1 MSERTT
7 GHQRVAVLRPR
18 SRTTNTVD
26 TLGKALDPHQEEA
39 LGKAYDARLIR
50 RLWGF
55 IRPYRRL
62 FWLSVVCLPIN
73 AACMR
78 AQPYLLKLAIDHYV
92 TAGDADGLA
101 RMGAWYVA
109 AIIGECTFF
118 YAQYYLTMLVAQ
130 RSLADLRVRVFAHVQ
145 RLPMSYFD
153 RNPIGRLVTRLTSDV
168 DVLNEMFAAGAMTI
182 FMDVLTMAGIIAIMV
197 SIDAR
202 LALASLALMPVLI
215 LGINFF
221 RLAARRTYRQIRE
234 RIARLNAYLQEALSG
249 MTIIQLFARERR
261 CFDEFDALNDDHR
274 LANHWS
280 NIYEAALFS
289 MVEALASISGALM
302 VWYAT
307 GHILAGVIAF
317 GTLVAFLEYIQR
329 FFIPIR
335 EFSTKYAVMQSAMA
349 SAERIFQLLD
359 TTPAITSPVAGYA
372 PTSVRGTIEF
382 DHVWFAYKGEDWV
395 LRDVSFKANPGEK
408 IAIVGATGSGK
419 TSLIKLLA
427 RFYEVNRG
435 SIRVDGV
442 DVREWDLR
450 VLRRRIGVV
459 LQDVFLFSGDVASN
473 VSLGREEV
481 TPAVIEAV
489 ARRVNAWEFICELS
503 GGLHEKLR
511 ERGSNLSTGQRQL
524 LAFARALAYDPAI
537 LVLDEA
543 TSSVDTETEM
553 LIQDALTTL
562 MADRTALVIA
572 HRLSTIEHADRIIVL
587 HHGVVRE
594 SGTHL
599 ELIAARGIYHRLYEL
614 QYALADEVAVKPQVA
629 S

>member
-1 MSERTT
+1 MRHDTPGSR
-7 GHQRVAVLRPR
+7 GRVTPLRPR
-18 SRTTNTVD
+18 GRAVD
-26 TLGKALDPHQEEA
+26 PARVGPALDPHQEEA
-39 LGKAYDARLIR
+39 LGKAYDGRLIR

-55 IRPYRRL
+55 LRPYRRT
-62 FWLSVVCLPIN
+62 FWLSVVCLPLN
-73 AACMR
+73 TGFML
-78 AQPYLLKLAIDHYV
+78 AQPYLRKLAIDHYIS
-92 TAGDADGLA
+92 AGDARGLG
-101 RMGAWYVA
+101 RIGMLYVG
-109 AIIGECTFF
+109 AIIGECLSF
-118 YAQYYLTMLVAQ
+118 YANYYLTMLVAQ
-130 RSLADLRVRVFAHVQ
+130 RSLAALRVQVFAHVQ

-153 RNPIGRLVTRLTSDV
+153 RNPIGRLVTRMTSDV

-182 FMDVLTMAGIIAIMV
+182 FMDVLTMASIVVIMA
-197 SIDAR
+197 SLDAR
-202 LALASLALMPVLI
+202 LALAALVLMPVLV

-249 MTIIQLFARERR
+249 MMIIQLFAREQR

-274 LANHWS
+274 EANHWS

-289 MVEALASISGALM
+289 MVEALASMSGAIM
-302 VWYAT
+302 VWYAA
-307 GHILAGVIAF
+307 GDILAGMVAF

-359 TTPAITSPVAGYA
+359 TPPAILSPPSAHA
-372 PTSVRGTIEF
+372 PAEVRGAIEF
-382 DHVWFAYKGEDWV
+382 DHVWFAYKGEDYV
-395 LRDVSFKANPGEK
+395 LRDVSFRVEPGEK

-419 TSLIKLLA
+419 TSVIKLLS
-427 RFYEVNRG
+427 RFYDVSRG
-435 SIRVDGV
+435 TIRVDGV
-442 DVREWDLR
+442 DVREWDLHA
-450 VLRRRIGVV
+450 LRRRIGVV
-459 LQDVFLFSGDVASN
+459 LQDVFLFSGDVGGN
-473 VSLGREEV
+473 ISLGRPEV
-481 TPAVIEAV
+481 TPAEIEAV
-489 ARRVNAWEFICELS
+489 ARRVNAWGFIQALP
-503 GGLHEKLR
+503 GGLGERLR

-524 LAFARALAYDPAI
+524 LAFARALAYEPSI

-562 MADRTALVIA
+562 MRDRTALVIA
-572 HRLSTIEHADRIIVL
+572 HRLSTIEHSDRIIVL
-587 HHGVVRE
+587 HHGVIRE

-614 QYALADEVAVKPQVA
+614 QYALADEGQVA

>member
-1 MSERTT
+1 MSAPTPR
-7 GHQRVAVLRPR
+7 GPARVTQLRPR
-18 SRTTNTVD
+18 PSIGRD
-26 TLGKALDPHQEEA
+26 ASLRHALDPHQEEA

-50 RLWGF
+50 RLWTF
-55 IRPYRRL
+55 IRPYRGI
-62 FWLSVVCLPIN
+62 FWLSVVCLPLN
-73 AACMR
+73 AACMLT
-78 AQPYLLKLAIDHYV
+78 QPYILKLAIDRYV
-92 TAGDADGLA
+92 TAGDAAGLS
-101 RMGAWYVA
+101 RMGFFYIG
-109 AIIGECTFF
+109 AILGECVFF

-130 RSLADLRVRVFAHVQ
+130 RSLADLRVQVFAHVQ

-182 FMDVLTMAGIIAIMV
+182 FMDVLTMVGIIAIMV

-202 LALASLALMPVLI
+202 LAIASLVLMPVLFV
-215 LGINFF
+215 GINFF
-221 RLAARRTYRQIRE
+221 RRAARRTYRQIRE

-249 MTIIQLFARERR
+249 MMIIQLFAREER
-261 CFDEFDALNDDHR
+261 CFGEFDALNDDHR
-274 LANHWS
+274 EANHWS

-289 MVEALASISGALM
+289 MVEALASISGAIM
-302 VWYAT
+302 VWYAS
-307 GHILAGVIAF
+307 GHILAGAIAF

-349 SAERIFQLLD
+349 SAERVFQLLD
-359 TTPAITSPVAGYA
+359 TPPAIASPPNAHA
-372 PTSVRGTIEF
+372 PASVRGAIEF

-395 LRDVSFKANPGEK
+395 LRDVSFRVNPGEK

-419 TSLIKLLA
+419 TSLIKLLS
-427 RFYEVNRG
+427 RFYEVTRG
-435 SIRVDGV
+435 AIRVDGV
-442 DVREWDLR
+442 DVREWDLQA
-450 VLRRRIGVV
+450 LRRRIGVV
-459 LQDVFLFSGDVASN
+459 LQDVFLFSGDVGGN
-473 VSLGREEV
+473 ISLGRPEV
-481 TPAVIEAV
+481 TSATIEAV
-489 ARRVNAWEFICELS
+489 ARRVNAWEFIERLP
-503 GGLHEKLR
+503 GKLHEKLR

-562 MADRTALVIA
+562 MRDRTAVVIA
-572 HRLSTIEHADRIIVL
+572 HRLSTIEHSDRIVVL
-587 HHGVVRE
+587 HHGVIRE
-594 SGTHL
+594 MGTHL

-614 QYALADEVAVKPQVA
+614 QYALAEDAAPGQAA